1 MQHMN
6 CCQSDSQPD
15 VQRHEPA
22 AVTTVSQTCTDQLT
36 HHPAPDGVRTYGCVS
51 QWTQDPHIHS
61 LSHSPI
67 YTNIHPLTHPATH
80 THTHTHVHTLPL
92 LPTSRTHHHTC
103 PSTTPGTVLIGGGK
117 DTGKST
123 LARWLI
129 NKLLD
134 AHPEVMLVDLDCGQ
148 TEFGPPGI
156 ISVTTLRSPVSK
168 SG

>member
-1 MQHMN
+1 MSLQP
-6 CCQSDSQPD
+6 SQ
-15 VQRHEPA
+15 
-22 AVTTVSQTCTDQLT
+22 
-36 HHPAPDGVRTYGCVS
+36 
-51 QWTQDPHIHS
+51 
-61 LSHSPI
+61 LSHKLALINLLIALPLMAYAHMVVFRSGRRTHISTRSVTHRSTQISTPSP
-67 YTNIHPLTHPATH
+67 TLPHTHTH